1 MTDLP
6 PETPIEPAR
15 RSLVER
21 LSIVWVIPAAALAI
35 ALGVAWNSYAER
47 GPLLELVFETASGIR
62 AGETELRYR
71 DVTVGIV
78 ESVAFTEGLGKV
90 LVGVRLDRDV
100 ADFVDD
106 DAQFWVVRPEVTPRG
121 VSGLET
127 VLSGTFIEGI
137 WDDTPRGFVQRHEAS
152 TTAPLNREGRAAL
165 RLRLRAAGSASLTAE
180 APIVY
185 RGIEVGR
192 IGRAEVSEDG
202 ATVEAEA
209 IIFAPHDWLISSAT
223 RFWDTSGFRFSL
235 GPGGARLD
243 FDSIAS
249 LVSGG
254 ITFRTVVSG
263 GAPVEPGTQFNVYP
277 DEAAARASLFG
288 ADEGELLTLTVI
300 FEENVSGLAVDAP
313 VDLGGIRIGK
323 VTALGGIVDAARFG
337 DERVRLT
344 ATLAIRPG
352 QLGLDGRPDPEAA
365 LDYLAARVDEGLRAR
380 LATASLLTGGL
391 KVELVELVEAP
402 PAVLDRDASPNPV
415 LPTAPAEIADAAATA
430 EGIYNR
436 INALPIEQVM
446 ESAIA
451 ALDNIARL
459 AGSEDIRAVPG
470 EVRALLGEARGLV
483 GTDEAQALPGRLSA
497 AVGELETLV
506 ARLNE
511 SDAAGRLGAAIDA
524 AAAAA
529 ARVESTVEG
538 VPELVA
544 RLTGIAENAEAVPL
558 DELAARLSALMDAA
572 ARLVDTDAARAL
584 PADLSAALAELR
596 NVLAELRDGGVIEN
610 ANATLA
616 SARAAADGFSAAAE
630 DLPALL
636 SRARSVLDEAAA
648 TIRDYDATRG
658 VGRDLGPAIRE
669 VERAARAV
677 STLARTLERNPN
689 SILFGR

>member
-15 RSLVER
+15 RSLLER
-21 LSIVWVIPAAALAI
+21 LSIVWVIPAAALVI
-35 ALGVAWNSYAER
+35 ALGVAWNSYMER

-137 WDDTPRGFVQRHEAS
+137 WDDTPGGFVQRHDAS
-152 TTAPLNREGRAAL
+152 TTAPLNREGRPAL
-165 RLRLRAAGSASLTAE
+165 RLRLRAAGSAALTAE

-209 IIFAPHDWLISSAT
+209 IIFAPHDRLISSAT

-243 FDSIAS
+243 FDSLAS

-288 ADEGELLTLTVI
+288 PDEGELLSLSAV

-313 VDLGGIRIGK
+313 VDLGGIRIGR

-337 DERVRLT
+337 DERVRLA
-344 ATLAIRPG
+344 ATLAIRPR
-352 QLGLDGRPDPEAA
+352 QLGLEGTPDPEAA

-391 KVELVELVEAP
+391 KVELVELAEAP
-402 PAVLDRDASPNPV
+402 PAALDRDASPNPAI
-415 LPTAPAEIADAAATA
+415 PTAPAEIADAAATA

-436 INALPIEQVM
+436 ISALPIEQVM
-446 ESAIA
+446 ESTIA

-538 VPELVA
+538 VPDLIA

-558 DELAARLSALMDAA
+558 DELAARLSALLDAA
-572 ARLVDTDAARAL
+572 ARLVDTDDARAL
-584 PADLSAALAELR
+584 PADLSAALGELR
-596 NVLAELRDGGVIEN
+596 AVLADLRDGGVIEN

-636 SRARSVLDEAAA
+636 NRARSVLDEAAA

-677 STLARTLERNPN
+677 SALARTLERNPN

>member
-1 MTDLP
+1 MTEMP
-6 PETPIEPAR
+6 PETPVEPAR
-15 RSLVER
+15 KSLLER

-47 GPLLELVFETASGIR
+47 GPLLELSFQTASGIR

-71 DVTVGIV
+71 DVTVGLV
-78 ESVAFTEGLGKV
+78 ESVAFTEGLGQV

-100 ADFVDD
+100 AEYVDD
-106 DAQFWVVRPEVTPRG
+106 DAQFWAVRPEVTPQG

-137 WDDTPRGFVQRHEAS
+137 WDATPEGFIARHAAEAQ
-152 TTAPLNREGRAAL
+152 APLNREGRPGL
-165 RLRLRAAGSASLTAE
+165 TLRLRAAGMASLTE
-180 APIVY
+180 DAPIVY

-192 IGRAEVSEDG
+192 IGRAEVSPDG
-202 ATVEAEA
+202 STVEARA
-209 IIFAPHDWLISSAT
+209 IVFAPHDRMISSAT

-263 GAPVEPGTQFNVYP
+263 GGPVGPDAVFTVYP
-277 DEAAARASLFG
+277 DEAAARASVFG
-288 ADEGELLTLTVI
+288 AETGETLALTAI
-300 FEENVSGLAVDAP
+300 FDENVAGLAVDAP
-313 VDLGGIRIGK
+313 VDLGGLRVGQ
-323 VTALGGIVDAARFG
+323 VTALTGIVDAERFG
-337 DERVRLT
+337 DDRVRLA

-352 QLGLDGRPDPEAA
+352 QLGLEEGAGPEAA
-365 LDYLAARVDEGLRAR
+365 LDYLETRVTEGLRAR
-380 LATASLLTGGL
+380 LVTASLLTGGL
-391 KVELVELVEAP
+391 KVELVEVANAAP
-402 PAVLDRDASPNPV
+402 ATLETDAVPNPV
-415 LPTAPAEIADAAATA
+415 IPTAPADLADVAATA
-430 EGIYNR
+430 EGLYNR

-446 ESAIA
+446 DSAIA
-451 ALDNIARL
+451 ALENVARL
-459 AGSEDIRAVPG
+459 TGSEDIRAVPG

-483 GTDEAQALPGRLSA
+483 GSEDTQALPARLSA

-511 SDAAGRLGAAIDA
+511 GDTAGRLTAALDA

-529 ARVESTVEG
+529 AGVDTALAG
-538 VPELVA
+538 VPGLVD
-544 RLTGIAENAEAVPL
+544 RLNGIAANAETVPL
-558 DELAARLSALMDAA
+558 DELAARLSALLDAA
-572 ARLVDTDAARAL
+572 DRLIDTDAARAL

-596 NVLAELRDGGVIEN
+596 AVLAELREGGVVEN

-616 SARAAADGFSAAAE
+616 SARSAADDISAAAQ
-630 DLPALL
+630 DLPEVLA
-636 SRARSVLDEAAA
+636 RARAVLDQAAA
-648 TIRDYDATRG
+648 TIRGYDASRG

-677 STLARTLERNPN
+677 SDLARTLERNPN